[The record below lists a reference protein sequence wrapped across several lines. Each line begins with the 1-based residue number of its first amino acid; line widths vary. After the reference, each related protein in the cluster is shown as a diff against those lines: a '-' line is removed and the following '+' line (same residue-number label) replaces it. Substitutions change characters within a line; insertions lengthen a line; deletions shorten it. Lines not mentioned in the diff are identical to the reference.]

1 MVVTPFHA
9 PEANVAPLTID
20 AEVFEDLKREAIARA
35 ENLGHRL
42 QPFLGAK
49 HDPLCYVSFCNE
61 CRQMVIVSLDDGSDE
76 HKGAL
81 YGYALEARC
90 QGQSAA
96 RKFA

>member
-1 MVVTPFHA
+1 MA
-9 PEANVAPLTID
+9 PQTID
-20 AEVFEDLKREAIARA
+20 AEVLEDLKREAITRA

-61 CRQMVIVSLDDGSDE
+61 CRQMVIVSLEHGGED

-81 YGYALEARC
+81 YGYALETRC
-90 QGQSAA
+90 QGHSAA
-96 RKFA
+96 RKPA